1 MSETSPPTRTTTPLE
16 FHGSGGEYFRI
27 WIVNLCLT
35 IVTFGIYTAW
45 AKVRRNRYFWAST
58 RIAGAGLEYLEA
70 IIRSL
75 LKPAR

>member
-45 AKVRRNRYFWAST
+45 AKVRWVPQLSA
-58 RIAGAGLEYLEA
+58 
-70 IIRSL
+70 RSVRQL
-75 LKPAR
+75 D